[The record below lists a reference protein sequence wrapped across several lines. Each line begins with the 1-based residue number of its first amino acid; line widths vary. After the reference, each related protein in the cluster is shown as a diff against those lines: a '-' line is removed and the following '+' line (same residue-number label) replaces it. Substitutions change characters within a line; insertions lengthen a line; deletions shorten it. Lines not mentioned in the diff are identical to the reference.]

1 MCRSRAEDRIY
12 EYIFCLLVVSIPVIG
27 QAMIAN
33 QGIWAEK
40 IHMGMWI
47 CILLGTFLFVGDIL
61 MASRGE
67 REEKILRWILLLGC
81 IMRIGYTFYNGVFSR
96 VHDVWYYDDYTQ
108 NSKASYLMWLIERG
122 KLPDTYEGQLYHQPF
137 SYLFTAGVCKILQL
151 MTYDRNIYF
160 IGSIG
165 GKLGSCMASCM
176 TLLFSLKLCKELK
189 MKAEN
194 KILAMWFVAFLPGMY
209 LAAGRIGEDAF
220 SCLFAVMEIYTALKW
235 YHNSNIRNTIY
246 TAIAFGFGLQT
257 NLSCILPMGLLV
269 ILVLEKMVGDHDA
282 VKKYIGQTAIFA
294 GIAAPLGMWFYVR
307 NAIRFGIPFTYI
319 NEQEVG
325 NILWTGEHSLWER
338 FAPINWRNLISSPY
352 ANAYEDY
359 NLSTYFLKSEIFGEF
374 SFEMGKVIPYTLL
387 IINLLMTIFLIA
399 FMFRLIIKREK
410 EHDEWA
416 LMGMFAFYLLFICY
430 SYYKEPFGCSMDA
443 RYFLIVPILK
453 VVLLGKLSEGLNR
466 ALAAGKGYVV
476 LMKVAMLLFG
486 TASIVMFCTIS

>member
-33 QGIWAEK
+33 QGIGAEK

-160 IGSIG
+160 VGSIG
-165 GKLGSCMASCM
+165 GKLGSCIASCM
-176 TLLFSLKLCKELK
+176 TMLFSLKLCKELK
-189 MKAEN
+189 MKQES
-194 KILAMWFVAFLPGMY
+194 KILVMWFVAFLPGMY

-220 SCLFAVMEIYTALKW
+220 SCLFAVMEIYTSLKW

-282 VKKYIGQTAIFA
+282 IKKYIGQTAIFA
-294 GIAAPLGMWFYVR
+294 GIAAPLGLWFYIR

-352 ANAYEDY
+352 ANTYEDY

>member
-33 QGIWAEK
+33 QGIGAEK

-61 MASRGE
+61 MASGGE
-67 REEKILRWILLLGC
+67 REEKILRWILWLGC

-176 TLLFSLKLCKELK
+176 TLLFSLKLCEELK

>member
-33 QGIWAEK
+33 QGIGAEK

-47 CILLGTFLFVGDIL
+47 CILLGKFLFVGDIL
-61 MASRGE
+61 MASGGE
-67 REEKILRWILLLGC
+67 REEKILRWILWLGC

>member
-33 QGIWAEK
+33 QGIGAEK

-61 MASRGE
+61 MASGGE
-67 REEKILRWILLLGC
+67 REEKILRWILWLGC

-96 VHDVWYYDDYTQ
+96 VHDVWYYDDFTQ
-108 NSKASYLMWLIERG
+108 NSKASYLMWLVERG

-235 YHNSNIRNTIY
+235 QHDSSFWNTVY
-246 TAIAFGFGLQT
+246 AAIAFGLGLQT

-269 ILVLEKMVGDHDA
+269 IFVLEKMVGDHDA

-453 VVLLGKLSEGLNR
+453 VVLLGKLSESLNL
-466 ALAAGKGYVV
+466 ALAAGKGYAA
-476 LMKVAMLLFG
+476 LMKAAMLLFG
-486 TASIVMFCTIS
+486 TASIVMFCSIS

>member
-33 QGIWAEK
+33 QGIGAEK

-61 MASRGE
+61 MASGGE

-108 NSKASYLMWLIERG
+108 NSKASYLMWLIERE

-176 TLLFSLKLCKELK
+176 TLLFSLKLCEELK

-453 VVLLGKLSEGLNR
+453 VVLLGKLSESLNL
-466 ALAAGKGYVV
+466 ALAAGKGYAA
-476 LMKVAMLLFG
+476 LMKAAMLLFG
-486 TASIVMFCTIS
+486 TASIVMFCSIS

>member
-33 QGIWAEK
+33 QGIGAEK

-61 MASRGE
+61 MASGGE
-67 REEKILRWILLLGC
+67 REEKILRWILWLGC

-374 SFEMGKVIPYTLL
+374 SFEMVKVIPYTLL

>member
-33 QGIWAEK
+33 QGIGAEK

-61 MASRGE
+61 MASGGE
-67 REEKILRWILLLGC
+67 REEKILRWILWLGC

-257 NLSCILPMGLLV
+257 NLSCILPIGLLV

-374 SFEMGKVIPYTLL
+374 SFETGKVIPYTLL

>member
-33 QGIWAEK
+33 QGIGAEK

-61 MASRGE
+61 MASGGE
-67 REEKILRWILLLGC
+67 REEKILRWILWLGC

-338 FAPINWRNLISSPY
+338 FALINWRNLISSPY

>member
-33 QGIWAEK
+33 QGIGAEK

-61 MASRGE
+61 MASGGE
-67 REEKILRWILLLGC
+67 REEKILRWILWLGC

-282 VKKYIGQTAIFA
+282 VKKYIGQTA
-294 GIAAPLGMWFYVR
+294 R

>member
-33 QGIWAEK
+33 QGIGAEK

-61 MASRGE
+61 MASGGE
-67 REEKILRWILLLGC
+67 REEKILRWILWIGC

-108 NSKASYLMWLIERG
+108 NSKASYLMWLVERG

-189 MKAEN
+189 IKAEN

-235 YHNSNIRNTIY
+235 QHDSSFWNKVYA
-246 TAIAFGFGLQT
+246 AIAFGHGLQT

-269 ILVLEKMVGDHDA
+269 IFVLEKMVKDHERI
-282 VKKYIGQTAIFA
+282 KKYIGQTAIFA
-294 GIAAPLGMWFYVR
+294 GIAAPLGLWFYIR
-307 NAIRFGIPFTYI
+307 NTIRFGIPFTYI

-453 VVLLGKLSEGLNR
+453 VVLLGKLSESLNL
-466 ALAAGKGYVV
+466 ALAAGKGYAA
-476 LMKVAMLLFG
+476 LMKAAMLLFG
-486 TASIVMFCTIS
+486 TASIVMFCSIS

>member
-12 EYIFCLLVVSIPVIG
+12 EHIFCLLVVSIPVIG

-33 QGIWAEK
+33 QGIGAEK

-61 MASRGE
+61 MASREE

-108 NSKASYLMWLIERG
+108 NSKASYLMWLIERE

-160 IGSIG
+160 VGSIG
-165 GKLGSCMASCM
+165 GKLGSCIASCM
-176 TLLFSLKLCKELK
+176 TMLFSLKLCKELK
-189 MKAEN
+189 MKQES
-194 KILAMWFVAFLPGMY
+194 KILVMWFVAFLPGMY

-246 TAIAFGFGLQT
+246 TAIEFGFGLQT

-269 ILVLEKMVGDHDA
+269 ILVLEKMVGNHDA
-282 VKKYIGQTAIFA
+282 IKKYIGQTAIFA
-294 GIAAPLGMWFYVR
+294 GIAAPLGLWFYIR

-338 FAPINWRNLISSPY
+338 FAPINLKNIITSPY
-352 ANAYEDY
+352 ANSYEDY

-374 SFEMGKVIPYTLL
+374 SFEIGKVIPYTFLV
-387 IINLLMTIFLIA
+387 INLLVTILLI
-399 FMFRLIIKREK
+399 FHIIRWITKREK

-416 LMGMFAFYLLFICY
+416 LVGMFVFYLLFICY

-453 VVLLGKLSEGLNR
+453 VVLLGKLSESLNP
-466 ALAAGKGYVV
+466 ALAAGKGYAA
-476 LMKVAMLLFG
+476 LMKAAMLLFG
-486 TASIVMFCTIS
+486 TASIVMFCSIS

>member
-33 QGIWAEK
+33 QGTGAEK

-160 IGSIG
+160 VGSIG
-165 GKLGSCMASCM
+165 GKLGSFIASCM
-176 TLLFSLKLCKELK
+176 TMLFSLKLCKELK
-189 MKAEN
+189 MKQES
-194 KILAMWFVAFLPGMY
+194 KILVMWFVAFLPGMY

>member
-33 QGIWAEK
+33 QGIGAEK

-61 MASRGE
+61 MASGGE
-67 REEKILRWILLLGC
+67 REEKILRWILWLGC

-416 LMGMFAFYLLFICY
+416 LLGMLVFYLLFICY

-453 VVLLGKLSEGLNR
+453 IVLLGKLSEGLNR
-466 ALAAGKGYVV
+466 ALAAGKGYAV

>member
-1 MCRSRAEDRIY
+1 MKQES
-12 EYIFCLLVVSIPVIG
+12 
-27 QAMIAN
+27 
-33 QGIWAEK
+33 
-40 IHMGMWI
+40 
-47 CILLGTFLFVGDIL
+47 
-61 MASRGE
+61 
-67 REEKILRWILLLGC
+67 KIL
-81 IMRIGYTFYNGVFSR
+81 V
-96 VHDVWYYDDYTQ
+96 
-108 NSKASYLMWLIERG
+108 
-122 KLPDTYEGQLYHQPF
+122 
-137 SYLFTAGVCKILQL
+137 
-151 MTYDRNIYF
+151 
-160 IGSIG
+160 
-165 GKLGSCMASCM
+165 
-176 TLLFSLKLCKELK
+176 
-189 MKAEN
+189 
-194 KILAMWFVAFLPGMY
+194 MWFVAFLPGMY

-235 YHNSNIRNTIY
+235 YHNYNIRNTIY

-282 VKKYIGQTAIFA
+282 IKKYIGQTAIFA
-294 GIAAPLGMWFYVR
+294 GIAAPLGLWFYIR

-352 ANAYEDY
+352 ANTYEDY

-399 FMFRLIIKREK
+399 FMFRWITKREK

-453 VVLLGKLSEGLNR
+453 VVLLGKLSESLNL
-466 ALAAGKGYVV
+466 ALAAGKGYAA
-476 LMKVAMLLFG
+476 LMKAAMLLFG
-486 TASIVMFCTIS
+486 TASIVMFCSIS

>member
-33 QGIWAEK
+33 QGIGAEK

-160 IGSIG
+160 VGSIG
-165 GKLGSCMASCM
+165 GKLGSCIASCM
-176 TLLFSLKLCKELK
+176 TMLFSLKLCKELK
-189 MKAEN
+189 MKQES
-194 KILAMWFVAFLPGMY
+194 KILVMWFVAFLPGMY

-220 SCLFAVMEIYTALKW
+220 SCLFAVMEIYMSLKW

-294 GIAAPLGMWFYVR
+294 GIAAPLGLWFYIR

-352 ANAYEDY
+352 ANTYEDY

-399 FMFRLIIKREK
+399 FMFRWITKREK

-453 VVLLGKLSEGLNR
+453 VVLLGKLSESLNL
-466 ALAAGKGYVV
+466 ALAAGKGYAA
-476 LMKVAMLLFG
+476 LMKAAMLLFG
-486 TASIVMFCTIS
+486 TASIVMFCSIS

>member
-33 QGIWAEK
+33 QGIGAEK
-40 IHMGMWI
+40 IHMGMRI

>member
-33 QGIWAEK
+33 QGIGAEK

-160 IGSIG
+160 VGSIG

-416 LMGMFAFYLLFICY
+416 LLGMLVFYLLFICY

>member
-33 QGIWAEK
+33 QGIGAEK

-61 MASRGE
+61 MASGGE

-176 TLLFSLKLCKELK
+176 TLLFSLKLCEELK

>member
-33 QGIWAEK
+33 QGIGAEK

-61 MASRGE
+61 MASGGE
-67 REEKILRWILLLGC
+67 REEKILRWILWLGC

-176 TLLFSLKLCKELK
+176 TLLFSLKLCEELK

-194 KILAMWFVAFLPGMY
+194 KILAMWFVTFLPGMY

>member
-33 QGIWAEK
+33 QGIGAEK

-160 IGSIG
+160 VGSIG
-165 GKLGSCMASCM
+165 GKLGSCIASCM
-176 TLLFSLKLCKELK
+176 TMLFSLKLCKELK

>member
-33 QGIWAEK
+33 QGIGAEK

>member
-33 QGIWAEK
+33 QGIGAEK

-61 MASRGE
+61 MASGGE
-67 REEKILRWILLLGC
+67 REEKILRWILWLGC

-108 NSKASYLMWLIERG
+108 NSKASYLMWLVERG

-235 YHNSNIRNTIY
+235 QHDSSFWNTVY
-246 TAIAFGFGLQT
+246 AAITFGLGLQT

-269 ILVLEKMVGDHDA
+269 IFVLEKMVKDHERI
-282 VKKYIGQTAIFA
+282 KKYIGQTAIFA
-294 GIAAPLGMWFYVR
+294 GIAAPLGLWFYIR
-307 NAIRFGIPFTYI
+307 NTIRFGIPFTYI

-466 ALAAGKGYVV
+466 ALAAGKGYAV

>member
-33 QGIWAEK
+33 QGIGAEK

-61 MASRGE
+61 MASGGE
-67 REEKILRWILLLGC
+67 REEKILRWILWLGC

>member
-33 QGIWAEK
+33 QGIGAEK

-176 TLLFSLKLCKELK
+176 TLLFSLKLCEELK

-282 VKKYIGQTAIFA
+282 VKKYIGQMAIFA

-466 ALAAGKGYVV
+466 ALAAGKGYAV

>member
-33 QGIWAEK
+33 QGIGAEK

-61 MASRGE
+61 MASGGE
-67 REEKILRWILLLGC
+67 REEKILRWILWLGC

-108 NSKASYLMWLIERG
+108 NSKASYLMWLVERG

-235 YHNSNIRNTIY
+235 QHDSSFWNTVY
-246 TAIAFGFGLQT
+246 AAIAFGLGLQT

-269 ILVLEKMVGDHDA
+269 IFVLEKMVGDHDA

-453 VVLLGKLSEGLNR
+453 VVLLGKLSESLNLT
-466 ALAAGKGYVV
+466 LAAGKGYAA
-476 LMKVAMLLFG
+476 LMKAAMLLFG

>member
-33 QGIWAEK
+33 QGIGAEK

-61 MASRGE
+61 MASGGE

-176 TLLFSLKLCKELK
+176 TLLFSLKLCEELK

-294 GIAAPLGMWFYVR
+294 GIAAPLGLWFYIR
-307 NAIRFGIPFTYI
+307 NTIRFGIPFTYI

-338 FAPINWRNLISSPY
+338 FAPINWGNLIASPY

-387 IINLLMTIFLIA
+387 IINLLMTILLIA
-399 FMFRLIIKREK
+399 FMIRWIIKREK

-416 LMGMFAFYLLFICY
+416 LLGMLVFYLLFICY

-453 VVLLGKLSEGLNR
+453 VVLLGKLSESLNL
-466 ALAAGKGYVV
+466 ALAAGKGYAA
-476 LMKVAMLLFG
+476 LMKAAMLLFG

>member
-33 QGIWAEK
+33 QGIGAEK

-160 IGSIG
+160 VGSIG
-165 GKLGSCMASCM
+165 GKLGSCIASCM
-176 TLLFSLKLCKELK
+176 TMLFSLKLCKELK
-189 MKAEN
+189 MKQES
-194 KILAMWFVAFLPGMY
+194 KILVMWFVAFLPGMY

-282 VKKYIGQTAIFA
+282 IKKYIGQTAIFA
-294 GIAAPLGMWFYVR
+294 GIAAPLGLWFYIR

-352 ANAYEDY
+352 ANTYEDY

>member
-33 QGIWAEK
+33 QGIGAEK

-61 MASRGE
+61 MASGGE
-67 REEKILRWILLLGC
+67 REEKILRWILWLGC

-338 FAPINWRNLISSPY
+338 FAPINWGNLIASPY

-416 LMGMFAFYLLFICY
+416 LLGMLVFYLLFICY

-453 VVLLGKLSEGLNR
+453 IVLLGKLSEGLNR
-466 ALAAGKGYVV
+466 ALAAGKGYAV

>member
-33 QGIWAEK
+33 QGIGPEK

-61 MASRGE
+61 MASGGE
-67 REEKILRWILLLGC
+67 REEKILRWILWLGC

-338 FAPINWRNLISSPY
+338 FALINWRNLISSPY

-486 TASIVMFCTIS
+486 TASIVMFCSIS